1 MKHVVATLYL
11 LFLLISTGR
20 AQTGSWNP
28 PGADQSYPRTLLRA
42 EAVPAVQAALQQP
55 TTQRLYQGLY
65 QSAVVQPTTDNT
77 SSDGRRQRATLAKNA
92 AFVALLDRQVQ
103 NGAVSPLPAA
113 DKAALIASTRGLL
126 ETINTNVEVFATLS
140 NPSSYNDWQWRSKDL
155 IDYLIAYDLLRGA
168 GETDNSLA
176 VAKRRLQ
183 EFAGNLD
190 SQAVKPFRPVSFVS
204 YEFFKQ
210 VKNNHALMT
219 AAALGM
225 AAVVLNDVGSATY
238 VSRRPTSWI
247 NHGLYNLDNVLWQDA
262 QRQSDP
268 AKVAGYAEGPY
279 YFKYAF
285 LNCLPFFRAMGN
297 FLPDNTLTYSFGGT
311 SRAIRNPYY
320 DPRYDQLY
328 TWITAILL
336 PDGRLPAL
344 EDSYVDMGMP
354 ELALTGKSRYLK
366 PLHLGN
372 LSGRQLNSLTTQL
385 RDITV
390 DMRAAYL
397 AANLTPTAPTN
408 AALTVLPQSGNLVF
422 RSGNDSLA
430 TYLHVNG
437 KGGAAQSNS
446 GGHSQADASSFLLYA
461 HGQLL
466 ALDPG
471 YLSYGRRDSL
481 GQATNHNMLLVDN
494 AGPAIGAPS
503 TPNDA
508 PASIRTTFQTDKLSY
523 GEVQTSYKAATITR
537 KTLFIRNSYY
547 LLADFVQAGAA
558 HTYTWQLH
566 GYGLENGPTATGT
579 FTDKL
584 ADHEGVWQKNGA
596 SLLAHVTATG
606 GASGYAK
613 ATNRHEL
620 TYNLSEKHTTLL
632 VQKTGAASTQ
642 FLAALVPFTTAAP
655 RLTTSS
661 TAATAAVTAR
671 GDYQDLAFAQA
682 DTVLTTDASNL
693 LSQPVKAD
701 GLVNFFSQDAAGN
714 FAQLFLEQGTVLY
727 YGAAPVVQ
735 SAKRATISWQ
745 RTGVTTY
752 GGYVS
757 RATTLTIPMS
767 NAPTAVTGAGIT
779 SFRYNAANQELS
791 IILSQASDFRVTL
804 PISGGNVLS
813 VELTGFTALRTNRGT
828 RLAWQTASEHHNRGF
843 AVERRTTA
851 ESQFREIGFVNGLGT
866 ATTAQRYQHQDATAP
881 ADAVYYRLRQQ
892 DEDGSTTY
900 SPVVALPAVEAVPA
914 LSVTPVP
921 AQDFLTVS
929 LTGTA
934 DQRVELTLLDQR
946 SRVVLRQAVRGEARL
961 EVSSLA
967 PGLYFVRAT
976 DAAGTLVGKPQKV
989 LIVR

>member
-1 MKHVVATLYL
+1 MKHVAATLYL

-28 PGADQSYPRTLLRA
+28 PGADLAYPRTLLRA
-42 EAVPAVQAALQQP
+42 AAVPEVQAALLQP
-55 TTQRLYQGLY
+55 TGRTLYQGLY
-65 QSAVVQPTTDNT
+65 QSAVSSPPADNT
-77 SSDGRRQRATLAKNA
+77 STDGRHRRATLAKNA
-92 AFVALLDRQVQ
+92 AFVALLDRKAE
-103 NGAVSPLPAA
+103 NGAISPLTAA
-113 DKAALIASTRGLL
+113 EKATLIATTRGLL
-126 ETINTNVEVFATLS
+126 ETINTDVEVFATLS
-140 NPSSYNDWQWRSKDL
+140 NLSSYNEWQWRSKDL

-168 GETDNSLA
+168 GETDNSLTA
-176 VAKRRLQ
+176 AKRRLQ

-190 SQAVKPFRPVSFVS
+190 SQAVKPFRPVSFAS

-225 AAVVLNDVGSATY
+225 AAVVLNDVGSATH

-247 NHGLYNLDNVLWQDA
+247 NHGLYNIDNVLWQDA

-268 AKVAGYAEGPY
+268 TKVAGYAEGPY

-311 SRAIRNPYY
+311 SRPIRNPYY

-328 TWITAILL
+328 DWITAILL

-344 EDSYVDMGMP
+344 EDSFVDMGMP

-366 PLHLGN
+366 PLHLGS
-372 LSGRQLNSLTTQL
+372 LSGRQLNSLTAQL
-385 RDITV
+385 RDVSV

-408 AALTVLPQSGNLVF
+408 TTLTALPHSGNLVF

-430 TYLHVNG
+430 TYLHLNG
-437 KGGAAQSNS
+437 KGGTAQANS

-503 TPNDA
+503 APNDA
-508 PASIRTTFQTDKLSY
+508 PASIRAAFQTDKLTY
-523 GEVQTSYKAATITR
+523 GEVQTAYKSATITR

-547 LLADFVQAGAA
+547 LLADFVQAAAA

-566 GYGLENGPTATGT
+566 GYGLENGPAATGT
-579 FTDKL
+579 FTDNL
-584 ADHEGVWQKNGA
+584 AGHEGTWQKNGV

-606 GASGYAK
+606 GASGYTK

-620 TYNLSEKHTTLL
+620 TYNTSEKHTTLL
-632 VQKTGAASTQ
+632 VQKSGAASTQ
-642 FLAALVPFTTAAP
+642 FLAALVPFNSTAP
-655 RLTTSS
+655 LLTTTS
-661 TAATAAVTAR
+661 TASTAAVTAR
-671 GDYQDLAFAQA
+671 GEYQDLAFAQA
-682 DTVLTTDASNL
+682 DTVLTTDASSL
-693 LSQPVKAD
+693 LPQPVKAD
-701 GLVNFFSQDAAGN
+701 GLVNFFSLDAAGN
-714 FAQLFLEQGTVLY
+714 FAQLFLEQGKVLY

-735 SAKRATISWQ
+735 STKRATLSWQ
-745 RTGVTTY
+745 RTSSNTY
-752 GGYVS
+752 AGYVS

-767 NAPTAVTGAGIT
+767 SAPSSVTGPGVT
-779 SFRYNAANQELS
+779 GFQYDAATQQLS
-791 IILSQASDFRVTL
+791 LTLTMAADFRVTM
-804 PISGGNVLS
+804 PVTNGNVLP
-813 VELTGFTALRTNRGT
+813 VELTGFTASRMGSAA
-828 RLAWQTASEHHNRGF
+828 RLSWQTASELRNRGF

-851 ESQFREIGFVNGLGT
+851 ESQFHEIGFVSGRGT
-866 ATTAQRYQHQDATAP
+866 TSNSQRYQYKDDAAP
-881 ADAVYYRLRQQ
+881 TEAVYYRLRQLN
-892 DEDGSTTY
+892 EDGTTAY
-900 SPVVALPAVEAVPA
+900 SPVVVLAATAATPV
-914 LSVTPVP
+914 LSVSPVP
-921 AQDFLTVS
+921 AQDFLQITLSGV
-929 LTGTA
+929 LAANTE
-934 DQRVELTLLDQR
+934 VTLLDQQGR
-946 SRVVLRQAVRGEARL
+946 PVLRQTVRGEARL

-967 PGLYFVRAT
+967 AGLYFLRAT
-976 DAAGTLVGKPQKV
+976 DAAGNVVGKPQKV
-989 LIVR
+989 LIAR